1 MQLEALNKEQQPVVA
16 GAGHLMQAL
25 SLPILEALDDNRS
38 LQEQSPELLKAVQ
51 SAISAAH
58 ATQPHHTRGLQQLT
72 PGSGSL
78 FGAGTMLSSGQ
89 ALRSLVSFSLGA
101 Y

>member
-1 MQLEALNKEQQPVVA
+1 MR
-16 GAGHLMQAL
+16 AL
-25 SLPILEALDDNRS
+25 SLPFLEALADCRS

-51 SAISAAH
+51 SAMSAAH
-58 ATQPHHTRGLQQLT
+58 ATQPHHNRGLQQLA

-89 ALRSLVSFSLGA
+89 ALRSQVSFPPGSLQKSPFEQA
-101 Y
+101 RC